1 MEKEQVL
8 CDVEV
13 NNKESHYFRYRTC
26 KNKAKYKIYYKYK
39 GTSRTEGIPKI
50 VCERHK
56 KIYEKET
63 EVLKIEPLTT
73 HQSEG

>member
-1 MEKEQVL
+1 MADEQVL

-26 KNKAKYKIYYKYK
+26 KNKAKYKIHYKYK